1 MAAGY
6 DGSIRIDTRLDT
18 SGFNKGTKTISSG
31 LTSMIGSLKKFGAAV
46 GIAFAVKKV
55 VEFGGVCVSAAEEL
69 SNAMMGLQSI
79 MEGQGRSFQKAKQFV
94 EEYVSDG
101 LVSATQATTAYKNL
115 ALRGYD
121 DSQIQQVMTA
131 LKDAAA
137 FGRQASYSLG
147 EAVVS
152 AAEGLKNENSVL
164 VDNAGV
170 TKNVAKMWEDYA
182 KSIGTTANNLT
193 QQQKIQAEV
202 NGILEETKFQTGDA
216 AKIANSYS
224 GQVLQLGFAFNNLKV
239 AVGNAIMPLLE
250 SIIPPITKVI
260 NWFTRLANVVAQ
272 VSAVLFGKTVSVN
285 TQVADSA
292 AGAASSTSSMANS
305 LSDAGNAAEKAG
317 KQAKSA
323 LASFDELNVLATDAG
338 AGETPSFDVPA
349 VGGGGSTVT
358 TDVETNLDIDESLID
373 KLDDLEFDYLAESW
387 ENLKRSVDDFLNS
400 SGFSTVKEVVK
411 GIAELLV
418 EDVNHA
424 IGDIMYLLADC
435 LDYWTALS
443 EGDFEGAI
451 NASKNAL
458 LDIVDILMRPGVAFF
473 DAVFGTNF
481 TERYDEMVRK
491 IREFDFGSWMMER
504 FEELAAYYPTKL
516 TELSAAWD
524 VLKKEVLAK
533 FDEMKTGFKGFFD
546 EIVRYYPEKI
556 EAMKTAWATLKDD
569 FALKMAEMKTSINTT
584 MDEIKTTLDEKWGNI
599 KKWFNDNVAP
609 KFTKA
614 YWKEKFNGIK
624 EGAREAFNGI
634 IGIVEKAVNGII
646 RKLNTLHWS
655 IPSWVPGVGGKSFG
669 FDIDEISIPRL
680 ATGAVIPPNQEF
692 LAVLGDQ
699 KSGRNLEAPEGLIRQ
714 IMREELSGL
723 DIGGGDINIEFTGSL
738 AQLARVLN
746 PVITKEQK
754 RIGKTLQT
762 GGVL

>member
-18 SGFNKGTKTISSG
+18 TNFNRGAKSLSNGLKGI
-31 LTSMIGSLKKFGAAV
+31 IGSLGKVAVAAGVAV
-46 GIAFAVKKV
+46 GTIAVGFGKTAVN
-55 VEFGGVCVSAAEEL
+55 AAEEL
-69 SNAMMGLQSI
+69 QNAMMGLQSV
-79 MEGQGRSFQKAKQFV
+79 MEGQGRSFQKAKGFI
-94 EEYVSDG
+94 EEYISDG

-115 ALRGYD
+115 ALRGYND
-121 DSQIQQVMTA
+121 DQIQQTLVA

-137 FGRQASYSLG
+137 FGRQSSYSLG

-152 AAEGLKNENSVL
+152 AAEGLKNENSIL

-182 KSIGTTANNLT
+182 QSIGTTANNLT

-239 AVGNAIMPLLE
+239 AVGNALMPMLE
-250 SIIPPITKVI
+250 SVIPPITKVI

-285 TQVADSA
+285 TQVADTASSA
-292 AGAASSTSSMANS
+292 AGSLSSMA
-305 LSDAGNAAEKAG
+305 DAEKKAGNAAEKAG

-323 LASFDELNVLATDAG
+323 LASFDELNVLALDAG
-338 AGETPSFDVPA
+338 GSEPGDIAVPE
-349 VGGGGSTVT
+349 VSGGGSTIT
-358 TDVETNLDIDESLID
+358 TDVETNFEVDESLID

-387 ENLKRSVDDFLNS
+387 ETLKQSVNEFLNS
-400 SGFSTVKEVVK
+400 PGFEIVK
-411 GIAELLV
+411 GILVEIGELLLNNI
-418 EDVNHA
+418 NHTLGN
-424 IGDIMYLLADC
+424 IIYLLAYGA
-435 LDYWTALS
+435 DYWTAMFNFDAAGMIQSAYLQ
-443 EGDFEGAI
+443 
-451 NASKNAL
+451 L
-458 LDIVDILMRPGVAFF
+458 VTLVDTLMRPGVKFF

-481 TERYDEMVRK
+481 TEKYDAMVQK
-491 IREFDFGSWMMER
+491 IKEFDFGTWMMER
-504 FEELAAYYPTKL
+504 FEELATYYPTKL
-516 TELSAAWD
+516 AELRDAWG
-524 VLKKEVLAK
+524 VLKDEVLTK
-533 FDEMKTGFKGFFD
+533 YNEMKDGFKGFFD
-546 EIVRYYPEKI
+546 EIVDYYPEKI
-556 EAMKTAWATLKDD
+556 EAMKQAWASLKDD
-569 FALKMAEMKTSINTT
+569 FALKMSEMKTSISTT
-584 MDEIKTTLDEKWGNI
+584 MDEIKTILDEKWGNV

-609 KFTKA
+609 KFKKEF
-614 YWKEKFNGIK
+614 WKEKFNGIK
-624 EGAREAFNGI
+624 EGARSAFNGI
-634 IGIVEKAVNGII
+634 IDIVERAVNGII
-646 RKLNTLHWS
+646 AKLNTLHWS

-669 FDIDEISIPRL
+669 FDIEEISIPRL

-714 IMREELSGL
+714 IMREELAGL
-723 DIGGGDINIEFTGSL
+723 QTGGGDINIEFTGSL